1 MRKFILAA
9 VFCAP
14 LLLVAAPAGDLRMA
28 AEQGDAAA
36 QCRLGLAYASG
47 EGVARDAK
55 EAVKWWRLAAQ
66 AKGRRIASANGFS
79 TVNALRLKRSA
90 SKLAWKV
97 SAFIQAR
104 L

>member
-28 AEQGDAAA
+28 AEQGDAAT

-55 EAVKWWRLAAQ
+55 EAVKWWRLAAEQDDAQ
-66 AKGRRIASANGFS
+66 AQSLLGWAYSNGEGVVQDAKEAVKWS
-79 TVNALRLKRSA
+79 RKAA
-90 SKLAWKV
+90 
-97 SAFIQAR
+97 
-104 L
+104 